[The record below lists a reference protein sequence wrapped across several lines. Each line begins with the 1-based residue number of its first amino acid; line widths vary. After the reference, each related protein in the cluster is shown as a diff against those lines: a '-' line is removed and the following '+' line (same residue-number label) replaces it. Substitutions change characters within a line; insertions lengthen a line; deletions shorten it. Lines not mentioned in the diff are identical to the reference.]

1 MGITCTKHSTSMP
14 SMDDEKRHLQSVWAV
29 QAIGSLGERYESKI
43 AALEAEVAEL
53 RSGKQRLGAELDKV
67 RDLDLSV
74 SANQPA
80 PVVAEGV
87 ILGIEPEPLT
97 GAGLHTIDVER
108 TVAVGRPLQVQLGCA
123 PTHPGDRRGGLSADA
138 VV

>member
-14 SMDDEKRHLQSVWAV
+14 SMDDERRHLQSVWAV

-53 RSGKQRLGAELDKV
+53 RSGKQRLGAELDQV

-97 GAGLHTIDVER
+97 GVGLHTIDVER